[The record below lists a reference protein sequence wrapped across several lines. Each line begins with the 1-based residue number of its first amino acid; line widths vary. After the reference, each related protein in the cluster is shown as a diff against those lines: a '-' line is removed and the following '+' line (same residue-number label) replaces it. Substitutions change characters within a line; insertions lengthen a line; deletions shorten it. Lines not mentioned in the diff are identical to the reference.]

1 MNCFLPGT
9 QIDIGK
15 KNYGQIDIAESV
27 MNNIFQT
34 GGLML
39 SQVIAMTSLEGYMI
53 QNWVKRGFLSP
64 PVHKLYSK
72 RQFCRIVIINMLKD
86 SMVIEKVVRLLSYI
100 NGALDDESDDL
111 IDDSQL
117 YNYYVNM
124 VFMCEQQ
131 GRESDE
137 AISEILNDYN
147 EPVPGAKKRLSTVL
161 IIMYNAGLAN
171 KYKRRC
177 EQLLSELE

>member
-1 MNCFLPGT
+1 MSCFLPGT

-27 MNNIFQT
+27 MDNIFQT

-64 PVHKLYSK
+64 PVHKLYSR
-72 RQFCRIVIINMLKD
+72 RQFCRIVIINGVL
-86 SMVIEKVVRLLSYI
+86 
-100 NGALDDESDDL
+100 ADESDDL
-111 IDDSQL
+111 IDDSRL

-124 VFMCEQQ
+124 VFMCEH
-131 GRESDE
+131 GKHPDE
-137 AISEILNDYN
+137 AISELLDDYN
-147 EPVPGAKKRLSTVL
+147 EPIPGAKKRLSKAL

-171 KYKRRC
+171 KYKRKC
-177 EQLLSELE
+177 EQLLGELE

>member
-1 MNCFLPGT
+1 MSCFLPGT

-15 KNYGQIDIAESV
+15 KNYGRIDIAEAV

-39 SQVIAMTSLEGYMI
+39 SQVIAMTSLEGYII

-86 SMVIEKVVRLLSYI
+86 SMPIEKVIRLLSYI
-100 NGALDDESDDL
+100 NGVLDDESDDI
-111 IDDSQL
+111 IDDSRL
-117 YNYYVNM
+117 YNHYVNM
-124 VFMCEQQ
+124 VFMCER
-131 GRESDE
+131 GEHPDE
-137 AISEILNDYN
+137 AISELFGDYN
-147 EPVPGAKKRLSTVL
+147 EPIPGAKKRLTRVL
-161 IIMYNAGLAN
+161 LIMYNAGLAS
-171 KYKRRC
+171 KYKLRC
-177 EQLLSELE
+177 EQLLGELE

>member
-1 MNCFLPGT
+1 MSCFLPGT

-27 MNNIFQT
+27 MDNIFQT

-64 PVHKLYSK
+64 PVHKLYSR

-86 SMVIEKVVRLLSYI
+86 SMAIEKAVRLLSYI
-100 NGALDDESDDL
+100 NGVLADESDDL
-111 IDDSQL
+111 IDDSRL

-124 VFMCEQQ
+124 VFMCEQ
-131 GRESDE
+131 GKHPDE
-137 AISEILNDYN
+137 AISELLDDYN
-147 EPVPGAKKRLSTVL
+147 EPIPGAKKRLSKAL

-171 KYKRRC
+171 KYKRKC
-177 EQLLSELE
+177 EQLLGELE